1 MILLVAV
8 ERMSWHKAS
17 SMGAGPPS
25 SGAGYTPL
33 VSEVT
38 CVVTRFELRS
48 AWSLPWMW
56 LSFRRV
62 RAGARGIS
70 GLLRSAFLVES
81 PRVCFIFSIWS
92 GDAAVLEFGTH
103 VHAHVHAARH
113 TFRRTFNPARRRA
126 EVWSTQWRLGA
137 VSNNLSWQDFDLAT
151 VLDEAGRRAVEAA
164 RLDPAVRR
172 GRRA

>member
-17 SMGAGPPS
+17 SMGAAPPS

-62 RAGARGIS
+62 RAGGGGIS

-92 GDAAVLEFGTH
+92 GDAAVLEVGTH
-103 VHAHVHAARH
+103 VHAHVHA
-113 TFRRTFNPARRRA
+113 
-126 EVWSTQWRLGA
+126 
-137 VSNNLSWQDFDLAT
+137 
-151 VLDEAGRRAVEAA
+151 
-164 RLDPAVRR
+164 
-172 GRRA
+172 